1 MVKEWGDVAVSM
13 EEQKE
18 RIGNSFVRAFM
29 VFLSLML
36 QIAWFVWL
44 GMYLRQYFIVLNG
57 IAVVISCVLAL
68 HVYSRHMNSA
78 YKLSWIVL
86 ILIMPVL
93 GISMYALFG
102 SQVSHVWVKRYV
114 DDKENVA
121 EKYLTKDETAL
132 DALRQKDYGLAN
144 QCQYVQYCEKYPV
157 YQNTDVFYH
166 NDTKVALDDLKEEL
180 SKANSFIFMEYH
192 AIEDSSSW
200 AELEQILKEKAAAGV
215 DVRVLY
221 DDVGSIFF
229 VGKSFTKRLQAE
241 GIQCRVFNPIFPVL
255 NTFMNNRDHRK
266 IVVIDGIV
274 GFTGGYNMA
283 NRYFNIDS
291 PYGYWKDTG
300 IKLVGDAVKSLT
312 AQFLEMWN
320 VTQQKSQE
328 KEDQTKFF
336 CIPEYQ
342 AKGQGF
348 VQPYADTPLD
358 NETVGENVYLNL
370 IKNAKHYVYITTPYL
385 IIDDEMERELTLAAK
400 RGVDVRIVTPGIPDK
415 AIAFKATRSHYA
427 RLVAYG
433 VRIYE
438 YTPGFMHAKQFVCD
452 DEVAVVGTIN
462 LDFRSLYLHF
472 ENACWFC
479 YCNAVQDVKADF
491 VSLFEH
497 SEEVTAKYSGKR
509 SLTLRAEEC
518 IVRLLGPLM

>member
-1 MVKEWGDVAVSM
+1 MATDETKEKI
-13 EEQKE
+13 E
-18 RIGNSFVRAFM
+18 NSALRAAM

-36 QIAWFVWL
+36 QIAWFIWL
-44 GMYLRQYFIVLNG
+44 GVYLRQYFVVLNG
-57 IAVVISCVLAL
+57 IVTVISWILAL

-86 ILIMPVL
+86 ILVLPVL

-102 SQVSHVWVKRYV
+102 SQLSHVWIRRYMEKQ
-114 DDKENVA
+114 DDVA
-121 EKYLTKDETAL
+121 AMHLPDDDCAIE
-132 DALRQKDYGLAN
+132 ALRMQDYGLSN
-144 QCQYVQYCEKYPV
+144 QCQYVQKKVGYPL
-157 YQNTDVFYH
+157 YQNTDVVFH
-166 NDTKVALDDLKEEL
+166 NDTSVALEDLKMEL
-180 SKANSFIFMEYH
+180 QKAESFIFMEYH
-192 AIEDSSSW
+192 AIEDSASW
-200 AELEQILKEKAAAGV
+200 AGLEAILKEKAASGV

-229 VGKSFTKRLQAE
+229 VGKSFTKRMQE
-241 GIQCRVFNPIFPVL
+241 NGIQCRVFNPISPIM

-266 IVVIDGIV
+266 IVVIDGKI

-283 NRYFNIDS
+283 DRYFNINS

-300 IKLVGDAVKSLT
+300 IKLTGDAVKSLT
-312 AQFLEMWN
+312 AIFLEMWN
-320 VTQQKSQE
+320 VTQRE
-328 KEDQTKFF
+328 KEDQTQFF
-336 CIPEYQ
+336 PKTTYI
-342 AKGQGF
+342 AKENGF
-348 VQPYADTPLD
+348 VMPYADTPLD

-385 IIDDEMERELTLAAK
+385 IIDDEMERELVQAAQ

-415 AIAFKATRSHYA
+415 AMAFQATRSHYA

-452 DEVAVVGTIN
+452 DEVATVGTIN

-472 ENACWFC
+472 ENGCWFC
-479 YCNAVQDVKADF
+479 YCSAVQEVKADF
-491 VSLFEH
+491 EELFLQ
-497 SEEVTAKYSGKR
+497 SEEVTTHYSGKR
-509 SLTLRAEEC
+509 SLTLRLGEC
-518 IVRLLGPLM
+518 LLRLLSPMM

>member
-1 MVKEWGDVAVSM
+1 MPT

-18 RIGNSFVRAFM
+18 RIENSVVRAFM

-36 QIAWFVWL
+36 QIGWFVWL
-44 GMYLRQYFIVLNG
+44 GVYLRQYYIVING
-57 IAVVISCVLAL
+57 VAVAISCILAL

-86 ILIMPVL
+86 LLMMPVL
-93 GISMYALFG
+93 GISMYAMFG
-102 SQVSHVWVKRYV
+102 SQASHVWVRRYM
-114 DDKENVA
+114 DNLENVA
-121 EKYLTKDETAL
+121 EKHLPADETAL
-132 DALRQKDYGLAN
+132 HALQQKDYGLAN
-144 QCQYVQYCEKYPV
+144 QCQYMQHKVGYPV

-166 NDTKVALDDLKEEL
+166 NDTKVALDDLKTEL
-180 SKANSFIFMEYH
+180 QNAEKFIFMEYH

-200 AELEQILKEKAAAGV
+200 AEIESILKEKVASGV
-215 DVRVLY
+215 EVRILY

-229 VGKSFTKRLQAE
+229 VGKSFTKRLLAE
-241 GIQCRVFNPIFPVL
+241 GIQCRVFNPINPIL

-266 IVVIDGIV
+266 IVVIDGKV

-312 AQFLEMWN
+312 VQFLEMWN
-320 VTQQKSQE
+320 ATKRE
-328 KEDQTKFF
+328 KEEQSRFF
-336 CIPEYQ
+336 PEIAYQ
-342 AKGQGF
+342 AQSTGF

-358 NETVGENVYLNL
+358 NTPVGENVYLNL

-385 IIDDEMERELTLAAK
+385 IIDDEMERELTLASQ

-479 YCNAVQDVKADF
+479 HCNAVHDVKADF
-491 VSLFEH
+491 NQLFVQ
-497 SEEVTAKYSGKR
+497 SQEVTAQYSGKR
-509 SLTLRAEEC
+509 SLTLRLGEC
-518 IVRLLGPLM
+518 IIRLLSPMM